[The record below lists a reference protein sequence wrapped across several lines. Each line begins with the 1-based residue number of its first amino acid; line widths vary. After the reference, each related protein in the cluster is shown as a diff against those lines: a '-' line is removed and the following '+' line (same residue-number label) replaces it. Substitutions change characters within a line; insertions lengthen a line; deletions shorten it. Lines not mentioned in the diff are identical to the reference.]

1 MDLVALERRL
11 YAAEA
16 GAIVVDGR
24 MLRRVIKAHRDLAGI
39 GLSVPHASSYVIPK
53 GRCWS

>member
-1 MDLVALERRL
+1 MDLAPLERRL

-24 MLRRVIKAHRDLAGI
+24 MLRRLIKTHRDLVGI
-39 GLSVPHASSYVIPK
+39 GLSVPHASARSA
-53 GRCWS
+53 SLAMT